1 MELRIMSKRKD
12 PRQTEQESIKN
23 RNWGIVFAVLGVAFV
38 VLTFYLEQIALIA
51 VAAVFIIMAIS
62 YLYEWKLWN
71 DQNKPK
77 SKDQDKSQSKAKKD

>member
-1 MELRIMSKRKD
+1 MSKRKD

-71 DQNKPK
+71 DQNKSK
-77 SKDQDKSQSKAKKD
+77 SKDRDKSQSKAKKD

>member
-38 VLTFYLEQIALIA
+38 ALTFYLAQIALIA

-71 DQNKPK
+71 DQNKSK
-77 SKDQDKSQSKAKKD
+77 SKNQDKSQSKAKKD

>member
-1 MELRIMSKRKD
+1 MSKRKD

-38 VLTFYLEQIALIA
+38 ALTFYLAQIALIA

-71 DQNKPK
+71 DQNKSK

>member
-38 VLTFYLEQIALIA
+38 ALTFYLAQIALIA

-77 SKDQDKSQSKAKKD
+77 SKEQDKSPNKAKKD